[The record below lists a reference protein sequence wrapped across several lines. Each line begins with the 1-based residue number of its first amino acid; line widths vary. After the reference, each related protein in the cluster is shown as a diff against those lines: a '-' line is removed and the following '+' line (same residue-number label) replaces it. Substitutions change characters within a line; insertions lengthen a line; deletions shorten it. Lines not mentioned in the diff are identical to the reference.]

1 LILAA
6 GSLPTLISG
15 APVPS
20 FLSTLATRVASTPL
34 FQERDAS
41 SSYTVFGGTGDL
53 SDGWPAQNAWVS
65 DFTTM
70 FNNNKGVMSSSCAQ
84 FGVPNNSDG
93 EINEISTAIQ
103 SVGAS
108 TGIDPRFILAIMMQ
122 ESNGCVRAPTTNYGV
137 VNPGLMQSHDGSGS
151 CNNGGVQH
159 PCPPTE
165 IVQMIQDGT
174 SGTSSGDGLEQ
185 ILAGIGGTDVS
196 MYYQAARIYNSGS
209 IGTTTSGAKNLG
221 AGIATHCYASDVAN
235 RLTGWTTAPSTCN
248 QNSIADDNGT
258 PVSGGDSSVSPV
270 TVPTTAAAVPSVTIP
285 TTAQAPTPT
294 SAAEGGV
301 FAATGTSV
309 ATVITSVSTA
319 LVVPTQAATSIST
332 STPAPAP
339 AAATTASA
347 SSPASTPPTTTGSET
362 AGSPCTEEGLFNCVG
377 GTSFQQCG
385 SGTWSVV
392 QSLAAGTT
400 CNPGQSLDLII
411 SKPKRKRAR
420 SARFVEA
427 GIPIGV

>member
-1 LILAA
+1 MNIVRFTANQVILA
-6 GSLPTLISG
+6 
-15 APVPS
+15 
-20 FLSTLATRVASTPL
+20 
-34 FQERDAS
+34 D
-41 SSYTVFGGTGDL
+41 
-53 SDGWPAQNAWVS
+53 
-65 DFTTM
+65 
-70 FNNNKGVMSSSCAQ
+70 SCTQ
-84 FGVPNNSDG
+84 WNVPNNSPEENSDL
-93 EINEISTAIQ
+93 SSAIQ
-103 SVGAS
+103 SVAGS
-108 TGIDPRFILAIMMQ
+108 TGIDPRFILAIVMQ

-174 SGTSSGDGLEQ
+174 SGTSSGDGLQQ

-209 IGTTTSGAKNLG
+209 IATTGGEKNLG

-235 RLTGWTTAPSTCN
+235 RLTGWTTAASTCN
-248 QNSIADDNGT
+248 QNSIADDTGT

-270 TVPTTAAAVPSVTIP
+270 TVPTTIAAAPSVTIA

-294 SAAEGGV
+294 STTEAGV
-301 FAATGTSV
+301 FAATGTAA
-309 ATVITSVSTA
+309 ATVVTSVSTA
-319 LVVPTQAATSIST
+319 LVVPTPAATPTST
-332 STPAPAP
+332 TPAPAP
-339 AAATTASA
+339 AAATT
-347 SSPASTPPTTTGSET
+347 PASTPPTTTGSET
-362 AGSPCTEEGLFNCVG
+362 PGSACSEEGMFNCVG

-400 CNPGQSLDLII
+400 CNPGQSMDLVI
-411 SKPKRKRAR
+411 SKPKRMRAR
-420 SARFVEA
+420 SGRLVEA
-427 GIPIGV
+427 RIPIAV

>member
-1 LILAA
+1 MNIVRFTANQVILA
-6 GSLPTLISG
+6 
-15 APVPS
+15 
-20 FLSTLATRVASTPL
+20 
-34 FQERDAS
+34 D
-41 SSYTVFGGTGDL
+41 
-53 SDGWPAQNAWVS
+53 
-65 DFTTM
+65 
-70 FNNNKGVMSSSCAQ
+70 SCTQ
-84 FGVPNNSDG
+84 WNVPNNSPEENSDL
-93 EINEISTAIQ
+93 SSAIQ
-103 SVGAS
+103 SVAGS
-108 TGIDPRFILAIMMQ
+108 TGIDPRFILAIVMQ

-174 SGTSSGDGLEQ
+174 SGTSSGDGLQQ

-209 IGTTTSGAKNLG
+209 IATTGGEKNLG

-235 RLTGWTTAPSTCN
+235 RLTGWTTAASTCN
-248 QNSIADDNGT
+248 QNSIADDTGT

-270 TVPTTAAAVPSVTIP
+270 TVPTTIAVAPSVTIA

-294 SAAEGGV
+294 STTEAGV
-301 FAATGTSV
+301 FAA
-309 ATVITSVSTA
+309 
-319 LVVPTQAATSIST
+319 P
-332 STPAPAP
+332 
-339 AAATTASA
+339 
-347 SSPASTPPTTTGSET
+347 TTGSET
-362 AGSPCTEEGLFNCVG
+362 PGSACSEEGMFNCVG

-400 CNPGQSLDLII
+400 CNPGQSMDLVI
-411 SKPKRKRAR
+411 SKPKRMRAR
-420 SARFVEA
+420 SGRLVEA
-427 GIPIGV
+427 RIPIAV